1 MNKEKAKQLIDDAD
15 IYAVIT
21 EKKEDDK
28 VLTNGIWRSHEK
40 EDLENLLCSFIAS
53 IIQSVGFILS
63 RQLIVDAVNKAM
75 ANYKNVQESEGRWTN
90 SIN

>member
-21 EKKEDDK
+21 GKKEDDK
-28 VLTNGIWRSHEK
+28 VLTSGIWRSHEK